1 MMTASRAS
9 RRLAALFLAL
19 ILPSTLA
26 AQDEP
31 APLPMLPET
40 EAAEEEV
47 APGPRRLLLPDPVTE
62 EQPPVPEPDAPES
75 FEGVSIGR
83 LEAVSVEAIGLLG
96 DGDGG
101 LGSDLWQGAEA
112 GRVIGLLDHLPT
124 SAPSPTMRDVM
135 RRALLTAAAAPVG
148 ETSGDFLAAR
158 LAGLIG
164 LGAPDDAVR
173 LAALVP
179 IGSASPAIKVQQ
191 ADALFWSGRLDE
203 ACAVAAAEIRVSADP
218 VWLQSMIFCQH
229 RNGEPDTARLSLSL
243 AREQATLSD
252 TARLALAAVLLGQ
265 GDTPM
270 ALLDS
275 GLDLALTLATEAAL
289 DAEILNV
296 ASAPALR
303 ALALHPEV
311 ALETRLAA
319 GERAAA
325 LGALSP
331 SELADLYGLP
341 SFSEDEL
348 RDARIVAG
356 ESEPSL
362 ARALLFQAVRQQTDP
377 DQRTMLLAALWAAD
391 PSGPGFAP
399 LARAVGVS
407 LLTLTPTPTTVWM
420 APNAVRALL
429 ASDRAPAAVAWYLG
443 LAEAA
448 VNDPAARAQQNETLP
463 MLAAANTGIGRNW
476 NSAMAVQWWRNLPES
491 HDEAARMAVA
501 TRVFMILDALGRSI
515 GHEAWALFFDGPSH
529 TVAEIPNV
537 GIRYALRDAARARRR
552 GETVLLTVLALGETG
567 PADADAL
574 TLATTIRALRA
585 VGLGEDAEALALEAL
600 IGGAR

>member
-1 MMTASRAS
+1 MMTASPAS
-9 RRLAALFLAL
+9 RRLAALFVAL
-19 ILPSTLA
+19 ILPSTVA

-31 APLPMLPET
+31 APLPMLPEA
-40 EAAEEEV
+40 EAAEEA
-47 APGPRRLLLPDPVTE
+47 APGPRRLLLPDPVVE
-62 EQPPVPEPDAPES
+62 EQPPPPEASEPES

-83 LEAVSVEAIGLLG
+83 LEAVSVEAVGLLG

-101 LGSDLWQGAEA
+101 LGADLWQGAEA
-112 GRVIGLLDHLPT
+112 GRVISLLDHLPA
-124 SAPSPTMRDVM
+124 SAPSPTLRDVT
-135 RRALLTAAAAPVG
+135 RRGLLTAAGPPANAA
-148 ETSGDFLAAR
+148 SGDFLAAR
-158 LAGLIG
+158 LAALIR
-164 LGAPDDAVR
+164 LGAPEDAVR

-179 IGSASPAIKVQQ
+179 IGGASPAVKVQQ

-203 ACAVAAAEIRVSADP
+203 ACAIAAAEIRASADP

-243 AREQATLSD
+243 AREQARPSD
-252 TARLALAAVLLGQ
+252 APRLALAAVLLGQ
-265 GDTPM
+265 GDTPV
-270 ALLDS
+270 AALDS
-275 GLDLALTLATEAAL
+275 GLDLALTLATEAPLESEA
-289 DAEILNV
+289 LNV
-296 ASAPALR
+296 AAAPALR
-303 ALALHPEV
+303 ALALHPDV

-331 SELADLYGLP
+331 QELADLYGLP
-341 SFSEDEL
+341 SFSEDDL

-362 ARALLFQAVRQQTDP
+362 GRALLFQAVRKQTDP
-377 DQRTMLLAALWAAD
+377 DQRTVLLDALWAAD
-391 PSGPGFAP
+391 PTGPGFAP

-407 LLTLTPTPTTVWM
+407 LLTLTPTPTTVWI

-429 ASDRAPAAVAWYLG
+429 ASGRAQAAVAWYLG

-463 MLAAANTGIGRNW
+463 MLAAADIGLGRNW
-476 NSAMAVQWWRNLPES
+476 NSSMAVQWWRNLPES
-491 HDEAARMAVA
+491 HDEASRMAAA

-552 GETVLLTVLALGETG
+552 GETVLLTVLALGESG

-585 VGLGEDAEALALEAL
+585 VGLGADAEALALEAL
-600 IGGAR
+600 IGGAP